1 MIRIKK
7 KLVHHCDFL
16 LLFRFEKYIGGKYL
30 GEVVRVILAKLTK
43 ERLLFVGDSTSDS
56 LLTPGNLT
64 TDLVSHIEQ

>member
-1 MIRIKK
+1 MVRIKK
-7 KLVHHCDFL
+7 TLVHHCDFFL
-16 LLFRFEKYIGGKYL
+16 LLRFEKYIAGKYL

-43 ERLLFVGDSTSDS
+43 EGLLFVGESTSDS